1 MLMSKTA
8 YARHKGISRQTVY
21 DRIARGELVLVG
33 SKIDV
38 EATEQKLKNCQPVH
52 PWHDPDKKLVISPRA
67 AVYSKDEDL
76 SDIRYQP
83 LAVTTQEAADMVLV
97 FDDIY
102 PPADSEDE
110 LRERVLDA
118 ADALGLEVRTVDIN
132 GDEEH
137 IIGIELYDPEQ
148 GKVISRCDSPFF
160 ELEALT
166 FLRWLVV
173 TKRLD
178 DADLTNANKA
188 GLAALSEPFVT
199 SMKAVYADRFDSD
212 EDDEQ

>member
-1 MLMSKTA
+1 MTKTA

-38 EATEQKLKNCQPVH
+38 EASEQKLKNCQPVH

-67 AVYSKDEDL
+67 AMLSNDGDL
-76 SDIRYQP
+76 SDARDQT
-83 LAVTTQEAADMVLV
+83 LTVTVQEAADMVRML
-97 FDDIY
+97 DDVY
-102 PPADSEDE
+102 PPADNEDA

-118 ADALGLEVRTVDIN
+118 SEALGLEVRTVDID

-137 IIGIELYDPEQ
+137 IIGVELYDPEQ
-148 GKVISRCDSPFF
+148 DKVISRYDSPFF

-178 DADLTNANKA
+178 DADLTNVSKA

-199 SMKAVYADRFDSD
+199 SVQAVYADRFDSD
-212 EDDEQ
+212 KDDGQ